1 VKASLHANL
10 DGNAQRKKR
19 RCRQTWLDITVFIAR
34 HSCLHRPAT
43 ATAAT
48 HLRTAV
54 DPSRPCVEAEGDPN
68 DQLCVPAV
76 NIKGMSYRMRRHANA
91 LDPSKEPP
99 ML

>member
-76 NIKGMSYRMRRHANA
+76 ALKGDSYRLKGRR
-91 LDPSKEPP
+91 KEVASSAETS
-99 ML
+99 